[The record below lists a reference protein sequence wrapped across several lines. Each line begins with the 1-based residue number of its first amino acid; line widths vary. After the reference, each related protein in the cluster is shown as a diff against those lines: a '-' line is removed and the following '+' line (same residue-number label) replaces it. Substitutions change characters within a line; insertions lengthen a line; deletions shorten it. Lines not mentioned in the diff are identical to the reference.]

1 MQRVVLA
8 ERTVASARPWLLP
21 VAFALLLVAY
31 NNLLFGLPGDLA
43 WPSAWIFY
51 PRAVLLPLAA
61 IVWAVRV
68 QGFSLAELGITA
80 RNLLPSAA
88 VGLAA
93 ALAIAVPAVLYFL
106 FPIGVPGG
114 SIDYENFANDSVGEF
129 AFWVAVRY
137 PVHAVVFE
145 EVLFRGVLLA
155 LAVRSFGA
163 TRAIVLTAATFAGWH
178 VIVNDQTIGASNA
191 ADNAAFFVFAQVGS
205 LVALFV
211 GGLIFAV
218 MRRRTGNLAGPIIFH
233 WLSVVAMNSTLY
245 AQSQ

>member
-1 MQRVVLA
+1 MQRAVLA
-8 ERTVASARPWLLP
+8 ERAAAQARPWLPP

-31 NNLLFGLPGDLA
+31 NNLLFSLPGNLA
-43 WPSAWIFY
+43 WPTAWIFY
-51 PRAVLLPLAA
+51 LRAVLLPLAA
-61 IVWAVRV
+61 VVWVVWV

-93 ALAIAVPAVLYFL
+93 AVAIAVLAFLYFL
-106 FPIGVPGG
+106 YPIGVPGG

-129 AFWVAVRY
+129 TFWAAVRY

-155 LAVRSFGA
+155 LAMRAFGA
-163 TRAIVLTAATFAGWH
+163 TRAIVLTAATFAAWH
-178 VIVNDQTIGASNA
+178 VVVNNQTIGASNA

-211 GGLIFAV
+211 GGVIFAV
-218 MRRRTGNLAGPIIFH
+218 MRWRSGSLAGPIVFH